1 MYGFNNTTF
10 SAYIA
15 FCKENRDEV
24 KAANP
29 NAVFGDMGRLLLARW
44 NEMSAKERS
53 VYTNPRDNSQQN
65 DENVHIEA
73 EIPSEVGLRR
83 SSRLRNKRMGVD
95 FWGLKTK
102 M

>member
-15 FCKENRDEV
+15 FCKENREAV

-29 NAVFGDMGRLLLARW
+29 NAKFGDMGRLFLARW
-44 NEMSAKERS
+44 NEMSAEERS
-53 VYTNPRDNSQQN
+53 VYTNPKSNTQGN
-65 DENVHIEA
+65 DESLHVET

-83 SSRLRNKRMGVD
+83 SSRLRNKSMGLD
-95 FWGLKTK
+95 FWGLKIK
-102 M
+102 K